1 MINKRYILKRFKTVL
16 FGWSFW
22 FMFITFSILLGCSES
37 DNLNKDTSKVIAQ
50 VGEEK
55 LTVDMLTKVYPN
67 GVDLKAESIRNYV
80 RIWTESEIVI
90 ASAKKSLSEKEKDFS
105 KELKNYENSLLK
117 YSYEQK
123 LIDSALVYDVSQSE
137 LKKYFE
143 KNKKNFE
150 LKENIVRVRY
160 VKVPKKHSKLNNIK
174 YMLQY
179 KDSVRK
185 KRFFKLIQK
194 ENIFCIADDSAWVKL
209 EDLKEY
215 PEKTIKA
222 LCNWLG
228 IKEVDS
234 LYEMTAQ
241 GKKWWGDKAS
251 PDYRK
256 EGMNPFGKVSISR
269 KLGSVFSENDQF
281 ILRTLFYPFSVR
293 FGYAEENL
301 EQFKKDLKDIRPML
315 DEMFDFE
322 KKLAQRTN
330 TDTEKFMKSGHY
342 LYLRSGMI
350 ERWNT
355 LNKFHTYKN
364 MLTRLKIN

>member
-22 FMFITFSILLGCSES
+22 FMFIPFSILLGCSES

-209 EDLKEY
+209 EDLKTLVPIKLYNDEHFLRHY
-215 PEKTIKA
+215 KYTEAPE
-222 LCNWLG
+222 
-228 IKEVDS
+228 
-234 LYEMTAQ
+234 
-241 GKKWWGDKAS
+241 GD
-251 PDYRK
+251 DIWIVY
-256 EGMNPFGKVSISR
+256 
-269 KLGSVFSENDQF
+269 FSEN
-281 ILRTLFYPFSVR
+281 
-293 FGYAEENL
+293 
-301 EQFKKDLKDIRPML
+301 
-315 DEMFDFE
+315 
-322 KKLAQRTN
+322 
-330 TDTEKFMKSGHY
+330 
-342 LYLRSGMI
+342 
-350 ERWNT
+350 
-355 LNKFHTYKN
+355 
-364 MLTRLKIN
+364 RLKEGVAPFEMVQEKIKAIIVNQRILDLIQLRDKQLYNAAKQSGFLEINLD

>member
-22 FMFITFSILLGCSES
+22 FMFIPFSILLGCSES

-209 EDLKEY
+209 EDLKTLV
-215 PEKTIKA
+215 PIK
-222 LCNWLG
+222 
-228 IKEVDS
+228 
-234 LYEMTAQ
+234 LY
-241 GKKWWGDKAS
+241 
-251 PDYRK
+251 
-256 EGMNPFGKVSISR
+256 
-269 KLGSVFSENDQF
+269 NDEHF
-281 ILRTLFYPFSVR
+281 LR
-293 FGYAEENL
+293 
-301 EQFKKDLKDIRPML
+301 
-315 DEMFDFE
+315 
-322 KKLAQRTN
+322 
-330 TDTEKFMKSGHY
+330 HY
-342 LYLRSGMI
+342 
-350 ERWNT
+350 
-355 LNKFHTYKN
+355 K
-364 MLTRLKIN
+364 